1 MKSILIN
8 LLLIFNVMIS
18 SASLEDLN
26 NFFKYELSFIQ
37 TSLNKINNN
46 FDTSS
51 GKIIRENDN
60 SLKIEVDEPF
70 KERYLID
77 NNGIKIYDLEFDQV
91 RMIKKEEINND
102 ILEFIYS
109 GFSNDL
115 DIENLND
122 KSFKIIEDNNS
133 YYIEFVNKQTL
144 QIKYKDNMGVENLV
158 RFFKQ

>member
-1 MKSILIN
+1 
-8 LLLIFNVMIS
+8 MIS

-91 RMIKKEEINND
+91 RMIEKEEINND

-115 DIENLND
+115 DIESLND

>member
-1 MKSILIN
+1 
-8 LLLIFNVMIS
+8 MIS
-18 SASLEDLN
+18 SASLQDLN
-26 NFFKYELSFIQ
+26 IFFKNELSFTQ

-51 GKIIRENDN
+51 GKITRDNNN
-60 SLKIEVDEPF
+60 SLQIEVDEPF

-91 RMIKKEEINND
+91 RMIKKDEINNN

-109 GFSNDL
+109 GFSEDI
-115 DIENLND
+115 DIETVSD

-133 YYIEFVNKQTL
+133 YYVEFINEDTL

-158 RFFKQ
+158 RFFKK

>member
-1 MKSILIN
+1 
-8 LLLIFNVMIS
+8 MIS

-133 YYIEFVNKQTL
+133 YYIEFVNEDIL

>member
-1 MKSILIN
+1 
-8 LLLIFNVMIS
+8 MIS

-26 NFFKYELSFIQ
+26 IFFKNELSFKQ

-51 GKIIRENDN
+51 GKIIRDNNN
-60 SLKIEVDEPF
+60 SLQIEIYEPF
-70 KERYLID
+70 REKYVID

-102 ILEFIYS
+102 ILEFIYN
-109 GFSNDL
+109 GFSEDL
-115 DIENLND
+115 DIENLDD
-122 KSFKIIEDNNS
+122 KSFKINEDSNS
-133 YYIEFVNKQTL
+133 YYVEFVNEDTL

-158 RFFKQ
+158 RFFKK

>member
-1 MKSILIN
+1 
-8 LLLIFNVMIS
+8 MIS
-18 SASLEDLN
+18 SASLQDLN
-26 NFFKYELSFIQ
+26 IFFKNELSFTQ

-46 FDTSS
+46 FDASS
-51 GKIIRENDN
+51 GKITRDNNN
-60 SLKIEVDEPF
+60 SLQVEVDEPF

-91 RMIKKEEINND
+91 RIIKKDEINNN

-109 GFSNDL
+109 GFSEDI
-115 DIENLND
+115 DIETVSD

-133 YYIEFVNKQTL
+133 YYVEFINEDTL

-158 RFFKQ
+158 RFFKK

>member
-1 MKSILIN
+1 
-8 LLLIFNVMIS
+8 MIS

-26 NFFKYELSFIQ
+26 IFFKNELSFKQ

-51 GKIIRENDN
+51 GKITRDNNN
-60 SLKIEVDEPF
+60 SLQIEVDEPF

-91 RMIKKEEINND
+91 RIIKKDEINNN

-109 GFSNDL
+109 GFSEDI
-115 DIENLND
+115 DIETVSD

-133 YYIEFVNKQTL
+133 YYVEFINEDTL

-158 RFFKQ
+158 RFFKK

>member
-1 MKSILIN
+1 
-8 LLLIFNVMIS
+8 MIS
-18 SASLEDLN
+18 SASLQDLN
-26 NFFKYELSFIQ
+26 IFFKNELSFTQ

-51 GKIIRENDN
+51 GKITRDN
-60 SLKIEVDEPF
+60 NNFLQIEVDEPF

-91 RMIKKEEINND
+91 RIIKKDEINNN

-109 GFSNDL
+109 GFSEDI
-115 DIENLND
+115 DIETVSD

-133 YYIEFVNKQTL
+133 YYVEFINEDTL

-158 RFFKQ
+158 RFFKK

>member
-1 MKSILIN
+1 
-8 LLLIFNVMIS
+8 MIS
-18 SASLEDLN
+18 SASLQDLN
-26 NFFKYELSFIQ
+26 IFFKNELSFTQ

-51 GKIIRENDN
+51 GKITRDNNN
-60 SLKIEVDEPF
+60 SLQIEVDEPF

-91 RMIKKEEINND
+91 RIIKKDEINNN

-109 GFSNDL
+109 GFSEDI
-115 DIENLND
+115 DIETVSD

-133 YYIEFVNKQTL
+133 FMLNSSMRIH
-144 QIKYKDNMGVENLV
+144 
-158 RFFKQ
+158 FK

>member
-1 MKSILIN
+1 M
-8 LLLIFNVMIS
+8 LIFNVMIS
-18 SASLEDLN
+18 SASLQDLN
-26 NFFKYELSFIQ
+26 IFFKNELSFTQ

-51 GKIIRENDN
+51 GKITRDN
-60 SLKIEVDEPF
+60 NNFLQIEVDEPF

-91 RMIKKEEINND
+91 RIIKKDEINNN

-109 GFSNDL
+109 GFSEDL
-115 DIENLND
+115 DIETVND
-122 KSFKIIEDNNS
+122 KIFKIIEDNNS
-133 YYIEFVNKQTL
+133 YYVEFLNEDTL

-158 RFFKQ
+158 RFFKK

>member
-1 MKSILIN
+1 
-8 LLLIFNVMIS
+8 MIS

-70 KERYLID
+70 KEKYLID

-91 RMIKKEEINND
+91 RMIEKEEINND

>member
-1 MKSILIN
+1 
-8 LLLIFNVMIS
+8 MIS
-18 SASLEDLN
+18 SASLDDLN
-26 NFFKYELSFIQ
+26 IFFKNELSFKQ

-51 GKIIRENDN
+51 GKIIRDNNN
-60 SLKIEVDEPF
+60 SLQIEIYEPF
-70 KERYLID
+70 RERYVID

-91 RMIKKEEINND
+91 RIIKKDEINNN

-109 GFSNDL
+109 GFSEDI
-115 DIENLND
+115 DIETVSD

-133 YYIEFVNKQTL
+133 YYVEFINEDTL

-158 RFFKQ
+158 RFFKK

>member
-1 MKSILIN
+1 
-8 LLLIFNVMIS
+8 MIS

>member
-1 MKSILIN
+1 
-8 LLLIFNVMIS
+8 MIS
-18 SASLEDLN
+18 SDSLEDLN
-26 NFFKYELSFIQ
+26 IFFKNELSFKQ

-51 GKIIRENDN
+51 GNISRDNNN
-60 SLKIEVDEPF
+60 SLQIEIYEPF
-70 KERYLID
+70 RERYVID

-91 RMIKKEEINND
+91 RIIKKDEINNN

-109 GFSNDL
+109 GFSEDI
-115 DIENLND
+115 DIETISD

-133 YYIEFVNKQTL
+133 YYVEFINEDTL

-158 RFFKQ
+158 RFFKK

>member
-1 MKSILIN
+1 
-8 LLLIFNVMIS
+8 MIS

-26 NFFKYELSFIQ
+26 IFFKNELSFTQ

-51 GKIIRENDN
+51 GKITRDNNN
-60 SLKIEVDEPF
+60 SLQIEVDEPF

-91 RMIKKEEINND
+91 RIIKKDEINNN

-109 GFSNDL
+109 GFSEDI
-115 DIENLND
+115 DIETVSD

-133 YYIEFVNKQTL
+133 YYVEFINEDTL

-158 RFFKQ
+158 RFFKK

>member
-1 MKSILIN
+1 
-8 LLLIFNVMIS
+8 MIS

-26 NFFKYELSFIQ
+26 IFFKNELSFKQ

-51 GKIIRENDN
+51 GKIIRDNNN
-60 SLKIEVDEPF
+60 SLQIEIYEPF
-70 KERYLID
+70 RERYVID

-91 RMIKKEEINND
+91 RMIKKEEINNN
-102 ILEFIYS
+102 ILEFIYN
-109 GFSNDL
+109 GFSEDL
-115 DIENLND
+115 DIENLDD
-122 KSFKIIEDNNS
+122 KSFKINEDSNI
-133 YYIEFVNKQTL
+133 YYVEFVNEDIL

>member
-1 MKSILIN
+1 
-8 LLLIFNVMIS
+8 MIS
-18 SASLEDLN
+18 SASLQDLN
-26 NFFKYELSFIQ
+26 IFFKHELSFTQ

-51 GKIIRENDN
+51 GKITRDNNN
-60 SLKIEVDEPF
+60 SLQIEVDEPF

-91 RMIKKEEINND
+91 RIIKKDEINNN

-109 GFSNDL
+109 GFSEDI
-115 DIENLND
+115 DIETVSD

-133 YYIEFVNKQTL
+133 YYVEFINEDTL

-158 RFFKQ
+158 RFFKK

>member
-1 MKSILIN
+1 
-8 LLLIFNVMIS
+8 MIS

-26 NFFKYELSFIQ
+26 IFFTNELTFKQ

-51 GKIIRENDN
+51 GKITRDNNN
-60 SLKIEVDEPF
+60 SLQIEVDEPF

-91 RMIKKEEINND
+91 RIIKKDEINNN

-109 GFSNDL
+109 GFSEDI
-115 DIENLND
+115 DIETVTD

-133 YYIEFVNKQTL
+133 YYVEFINEDTL

-158 RFFKQ
+158 RFFKK

>member
-1 MKSILIN
+1 
-8 LLLIFNVMIS
+8 MIS

-26 NFFKYELSFIQ
+26 IFFKNELSFKQ

-51 GKIIRENDN
+51 GKIIRDNNN
-60 SLKIEVDEPF
+60 SLQIEIYEPF
-70 KERYLID
+70 RERYVID

-91 RMIKKEEINND
+91 RMIKKEEINNN
-102 ILEFIYS
+102 ILEFIYN
-109 GFSNDL
+109 GFSEDL
-115 DIENLND
+115 DIENLDD
-122 KSFKIIEDNNS
+122 KSFKINEDSNF
-133 YYIEFVNKQTL
+133 YYVEFVNEDTL

>member
-1 MKSILIN
+1 
-8 LLLIFNVMIS
+8 MIS

-26 NFFKYELSFIQ
+26 IFFKNELSFKQ

-51 GKIIRENDN
+51 GKIIRDNNN
-60 SLKIEVDEPF
+60 SLQIEIYEPF
-70 KERYLID
+70 RERYVID

-91 RMIKKEEINND
+91 RMIKKEEINNN
-102 ILEFIYS
+102 ILEFIYN
-109 GFSNDL
+109 GFSEDL
-115 DIENLND
+115 DIENLD
-122 KSFKIIEDNNS
+122 EKSFKINEDSNS
-133 YYIEFVNKQTL
+133 YYVEFVNEDTL

>member
-1 MKSILIN
+1 
-8 LLLIFNVMIS
+8 MIS
-18 SASLEDLN
+18 SASVEDLN

-77 NNGIKIYDLEFDQV
+77 SNGIKIYDLEFDQV

>member
-1 MKSILIN
+1 
-8 LLLIFNVMIS
+8 MIS

-60 SLKIEVDEPF
+60 SLKVEVDEPF
-70 KERYLID
+70 KETYLID

>member
-1 MKSILIN
+1 
-8 LLLIFNVMIS
+8 MIS
-18 SASLEDLN
+18 SASLQDLN
-26 NFFKYELSFIQ
+26 IFFKNELSFTQ

-51 GKIIRENDN
+51 GKITRDNNN
-60 SLKIEVDEPF
+60 SLQIEVDEPF

-91 RMIKKEEINND
+91 RIIKKDEINNN

-109 GFSNDL
+109 GFSEDI
-115 DIENLND
+115 DIETVSD

-133 YYIEFVNKQTL
+133 YYVEFINEDTL

-158 RFFKQ
+158 RFFKK